1 MMEQENK
8 RNPLID
14 YMKAIGIILMV
25 MGHSGSPITLWI
37 YLFHMSL
44 FFIIS
49 GYCIKEYYSD
59 SLSNIFIF
67 LKKRIKSLY
76 IPCVLFNAIICLL
89 NNFFLEIN
97 LISGE
102 RFSTSDLQNELF
114 KCLLFSGGQQL
125 SGAMWFLRTLFLAE
139 LFYVII
145 EYILKKTRI
154 ARLDVITS
162 ILFVLLLCVVWLMPN
177 ELSGYQYLNVIS
189 VLPLI
194 EIGHLFRKYNKKV
207 SYPLFIYVFSGG
219 ITLLIFALLQVR
231 IELSKNIVSNPI
243 VFLVCSISGYCICN
257 VLGQFIGKGPR
268 MAKLFSYI
276 GKHTLPIVMLHF
288 ISMKLVTSL
297 QILIYEKPWSY
308 LSSFPYYIKENG
320 WWLVY
325 TFVGVGV
332 PLILYWGYSK
342 IIFV

>member
-1 MMEQENK
+1 MEQENK

-207 SYPLFIYVFSGG
+207 SY
-219 ITLLIFALLQVR
+219 
-231 IELSKNIVSNPI
+231 
-243 VFLVCSISGYCICN
+243 
-257 VLGQFIGKGPR
+257 
-268 MAKLFSYI
+268 
-276 GKHTLPIVMLHF
+276 
-288 ISMKLVTSL
+288 
-297 QILIYEKPWSY
+297 
-308 LSSFPYYIKENG
+308 
-320 WWLVY
+320 
-325 TFVGVGV
+325 
-332 PLILYWGYSK
+332 
-342 IIFV
+342 